1 MGQEV
6 VDRLHRLMWKA
17 PQRIAI
23 EIAEIW
29 ICDDESALEMS
40 QSVVLVEFESVF
52 AVSNLH
58 KGKVRSPTVARNLV
72 NIEEVSKAFDIRPLL
87 TKVSLGISEGERIGI
102 VGRNGAGKST
112 LMRIITGE
120 EAPDAGRVTKSNSTA
135 IGYLA
140 QIDNADPTATVG
152 DVVLGDREK
161 HEWAGD
167 SRIREIFTGLFGGF
181 DDHLFERTFG
191 NLSGGEKRR
200 VGLAKLLID
209 DIQLVLLDE
218 PTNHLDVEGVAW
230 LAEHLKRRTDLAV
243 LVVTHDR
250 WFLDEITERTWEVVQ
265 GKVEEYEGGYSAFVL
280 AKAERSRQSAA
291 TEARRNN
298 LIRKEL
304 AWLRRGAPAR
314 TTKPKFRVDA
324 ANELISAEPAPRDGS
339 ELLKF
344 ALNRLGKTVLEAKDM
359 QVKAGDKE
367 LLSHLTWNIGPGDR
381 IGIVGINGAGKST
394 LMRVLASEL
403 QPAAGKLTTGITV
416 KIAFLTQHLDELD
429 PTWRVLEAVEKVA
442 QYVELGKGKTL
453 SASQL
458 CERLGFDRDGQWTPV
473 GDLSGGERRRLQLT
487 RLLMDAP
494 NVLMLDEPTNDFD
507 IETLTELED
516 LLDSYGG
523 TLLVVSHD
531 RYFLERVCDRFV
543 GLLGDLQLRDL
554 PRGVDEYL
562 ELRHQQST
570 PTQNSGGKGKSSS
583 AAEERQLKKDLTRVE
598 RQIEKGR
605 AEVARLTAEQET
617 FAMDPTKLVEVS
629 EQLAKVS
636 AELVTREE
644 EWLSITMALEG

>member
-1 MGQEV
+1 MSE
-6 VDRLHRLMWKA
+6 
-17 PQRIAI
+17 
-23 EIAEIW
+23 W
-29 ICDDESALEMS
+29 I
-40 QSVVLVEFESVF
+40 VLIEFESVF

-58 KGKVRSPTVARNLV
+58 DGKVRSPTVARNLV

-120 EAPDAGRVTKSNSTA
+120 ESPDEGRVTKSNATN

-140 QIDNADPTATVG
+140 QIDKADPAATVG

-167 SRIREIFTGLFGGF
+167 ARIREIFTGLFGGF

-209 DIQLVLLDE
+209 DIQLILLDE

-230 LAEHLKRRTDLAV
+230 LANHLKKRSDLAV

-250 WFLDEITERTWEVVQ
+250 WFLDEITDRTWEVVQ
-265 GKVEEYEGGYSAFVL
+265 GAVEEYDGGYSAFVL
-280 AKAERSRQSAA
+280 AKAERSRQAA
-291 TEARRNN
+291 SSEARRNN

-344 ALNRLGKTVLEAKDM
+344 ALNRLGKTVLETKDM

-394 LMRVLASEL
+394 LMRVLASEIP
-403 QPAAGKLTTGITV
+403 PAAGKLTTGITV

-442 QYVELGKGKTL
+442 QFVELGKGKTL

-487 RLLMDAP
+487 RLLMDSP

-516 LLDSYGG
+516 LLDSFGG
-523 TLLVVSHD
+523 TLIVVSHD

-562 ELRHQQST
+562 ELRHSSGQPAQSSNT
-570 PTQNSGGKGKSSS
+570 KVKSSS

-598 RQIEKGR
+598 RQIEKGK
-605 AEVARLTAEQET
+605 AEVERLTHDLEVHALDSGKLQEIT
-617 FAMDPTKLVEVS
+617 

-636 AELVTREE
+636 QELATREE
-644 EWLSITMALEG
+644 EWLSITLALEG